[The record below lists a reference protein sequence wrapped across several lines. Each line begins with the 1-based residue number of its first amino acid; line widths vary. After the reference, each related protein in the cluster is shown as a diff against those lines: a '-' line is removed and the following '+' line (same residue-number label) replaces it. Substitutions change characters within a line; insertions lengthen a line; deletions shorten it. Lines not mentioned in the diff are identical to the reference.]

1 MNTKKMKVTFIAT
14 VILSLLLIVTLFLPF
29 ASATDSNRE
38 QLLKN
43 PEYENVE
50 IASLTNADMTEVSLF
65 EYVKVYS
72 YMAKNDILKS
82 VSIVCM
88 SIVIAF
94 AVLSVITLLFSI
106 LRKPIAIIIFDVL
119 AMINFLVIRFDFSD
133 RGVIPSSSYNWGY
146 ANYIVFILG
155 ALILA
160 GAIIMLIGKIQEKR
174 KNNEI

>member
-1 MNTKKMKVTFIAT
+1 MKVTFIAT
-14 VILSLLLIVTLFLPF
+14 VILSLLMIVTVFLPF

-50 IASLTNADMTEVSLF
+50 TASLTNADMTDISLF
-65 EYVKVYS
+65 EYVRIYS
-72 YMAKNDILKS
+72 YTAKNDILKS
-82 VSIVCM
+82 VSIACM

-106 LRKPIAIIIFDVL
+106 LRKPIAIIVFDVL
-119 AMINFLVIRFDFSD
+119 AMINFWIIRFDFSD
-133 RGVIPSSSYNWGY
+133 RGVVPSDSYNWGY

-155 ALILA
+155 ALILV
-160 GAIIMLIGKIQEKR
+160 GAIIMLVGKLRSKKR
-174 KNNEI
+174 E